1 MPFEPT
7 RREERVHLDR
17 LLVLADCLSHGEQW
31 LMSNFFIPKRQEVSF
46 AVFNSGWIPAFPIF
60 DPTDPLEVKIF
71 TSGSLYGENFY
82 NYVDIRSKLV
92 ILQDEV
98 KEHTL
103 LSEVIR
109 SVRIHPQG
117 PRYQHPHPEP
127 EEKHRDRLDL
137 RRRWIAP
144 DPFDDPELY
153 DQHGAPDGPKWLVS
167 PVRLRGRR

>member
-1 MPFEPT
+1 MPFEPKH
-7 RREERVHLDR
+7 REAQVHLNR
-17 LLVLADCLSHGEQW
+17 LLVLADKISSGEAW
-31 LMSNFFIPKRQEVSF
+31 IKRNFIVAKRQRF
-46 AVFNSGWIPAFPIF
+46 GGRDAGWVLVFPIF

-82 NYVDIRSKLV
+82 NYADIRSKLF
-92 ILQDEV
+92 IMQDEV

-109 SVRIHPQG
+109 SLRIHPQG

-127 EEKHRDRLDL
+127 EGEERDRLDL

-144 DPFDDPELY
+144 DPFPDPRVH
-153 DQHGAPDGPKWLVS
+153 DQHGAPDGPEWLVS
-167 PVRLRGRR
+167 PFRLRGRR